1 MDRSGLDEEA
11 GENIQMTTLPPGP
24 IPPVT
29 KKSKMS
35 PWLVLP
41 VFAAILTIV
50 GFWIGMRH
58 TGAASPVSE
67 PISQAQI
74 DRAQPHT
81 IITYE
86 TSKGGS
92 TIKHGKADPSSF
104 DASGDGVDV
113 SAMHLDHT
121 LIDFDGLSI
130 MGGGVAASFKVSG
143 KTLAILKW
151 LCVLLAIP
159 CIISGTIK
167 WMAKDFIHAIGQGLC
182 ALGLLLAAMDT
193 DLLAWFGLGAVAC
206 LLVTHWFPAASAKVA
221 ADAQA
226 ALADVV
232 KRGAT
237 LDLRSPTKSS
247 PTNTASPSPP
257 L

>member
-1 MDRSGLDEEA
+1 
-11 GENIQMTTLPPGP
+11 MTTLSPGP

-29 KKSKMS
+29 PKRVTISL
-35 PWLVLP
+35 WRLVPICLCLI
-41 VFAAILTIV
+41 AIV
-50 GFWIGMRH
+50 GVFGIALHR
-58 TGAASPVSE
+58 TSAKSDAPTSAVAAP
-67 PISQAQI
+67 
-74 DRAQPHT
+74 AQPHT
-81 IITYE
+81 LITYE

-92 TIKHGKADPSSF
+92 TIKHGKAEPSSF

-143 KTLAILKW
+143 KTLTILKW

-167 WMAKDFIHAIGQGLC
+167 WVAKDFIHAIGQGLC

-206 LLVTHWFPAASAKVA
+206 LLVSHWFPAASAKIA
-221 ADAQA
+221 KNAQA
-226 ALADVV
+226 ALKDVIDEARDVLPADMAN
-232 KRGAT
+232 KIELPKHEAT
-237 LDLRSPTKSS
+237 IAAAVQKS
-247 PTNTASPSPP
+247 A
-257 L
+257 

>member
-1 MDRSGLDEEA
+1 
-11 GENIQMTTLPPGP
+11 MTTIPPGP

-29 KKSKMS
+29 PKRVTFPGPVWMVVVAVLS
-35 PWLVLP
+35 LVL
-41 VFAAILTIV
+41 FAVIV
-50 GFWIGMRH
+50 TLRTPGLSAKP
-58 TGAASPVSE
+58 GAASPVSE

-92 TIKHGKADPSSF
+92 TIKHGKAEPSSF

-167 WMAKDFIHAIGQGLC
+167 WVAKDFIHAIGQGLC

-206 LLVTHWFPAASAKVA
+206 LLVSHWFPAASAKVA

-232 KRGAT
+232 KRGR
-237 LDLRSPTKSS
+237 DLGSEIADKIESDKHGVTIAAAVQKS
-247 PTNTASPSPP
+247 A
-257 L
+257 